1 MLFAPIETKRLLIRL
16 LEEKDASEVYR
27 YRSLP
32 EVQVYQAGWPESAE
46 ACANFARLNSSRPS
60 FQPGEYTQLAIVRKQ
75 DGLLIGDMGILIGEE
90 GYQAELGFTLSPAF
104 QAQGYGT
111 EAVEAILGHLF
122 EQRGLHRAYGSVDP
136 NNVPSIRLMERLGMR
151 REAHLKRSYRMRGSW
166 YDDVIYALLKEEW
179 AAKPGKKTL
188 SLPEEQSS
196 QAMPADGEHAI
207 FKLEKDEYKGRK
219 LKFEYLTSSYYD
231 VIRDPSSL
239 FSVKLVEKQF
249 ENPVRK
255 AFESELFEGWLSS
268 PSVFAAR
275 EGKEAGGSDLGY
287 IEVDREDWHNRMRV
301 VELLVLEP
309 YRRRGIGK
317 SLLDAIKSLASRE
330 GYREIVLETQSCN
343 APAIGFYLSQ
353 GFRVVGIDLSCY
365 TDLDLE
371 RAEVRLEMAF
381 KVQGVRA

>member
-32 EVQVYQAGWPESAE
+32 EVQVYQAGWPDSEE
-46 ACANFARLNSSRPS
+46 ACASFARLNSSRPS

-75 DGLLIGDMGILIGEE
+75 DGQLIGDMGILIGEE
-90 GYQAELGFTLSPAF
+90 GFQAELGFTLSPAF

-111 EAVEAILGHLF
+111 EAVGAILAHLF

-136 NNVPSIRLMERLGMR
+136 NNLPSIRLMERLGMR

-166 YDDVIYALLKEEW
+166 YDDVIYGLLDEEW
-179 AAKPGKKTL
+179 AARRVRQVE
-188 SLPEEQSS
+188 SLPET
-196 QAMPADGEHAI
+196 HALEAVI
-207 FKLEKDEYKGRK
+207 EGGGFSIHKLDKEEYKGRK
-219 LKFEYLTSSYYD
+219 LEFEYKTSSCYD
-231 VIRDPSSL
+231 VVREPGSV
-239 FSVKLVEKQF
+239 FSVKLVEKAF
-249 ENPVRK
+249 ESPVRK

-268 PSVFAAR
+268 PSAFAA
-275 EGKEAGGSDLGY
+275 KAGTGGNGSDLGF

-309 YRRRGIGK
+309 YRGRGIGK
-317 SLLDAIKSLASRE
+317 ALLDAAKSLAAQE
-330 GYREIVLETQSCN
+330 GYREVVLETQSCN

-353 GFRVVGIDLSCY
+353 GFSIVGIDLSCY
-365 TDLDLE
+365 TDSDLE
-371 RAEVRLEMAF
+371 RGEVRLEMAF
-381 KVQGVRA
+381 KVQGVKP